1 MFVAPGLYKHERQ
14 AFLPFLVAT
23 PVLFFLGALLV
34 YYLVMP
40 TIMTFFLSME
50 QEGGEGKAAIEL
62 LPRVSEYLGL
72 IMTMIFAFGIVFQLP
87 VVLTLLARTGVITEE
102 DLKAKRRYAIVAA
115 FVAAAILTP
124 PDPLS
129 QILLAVP
136 TMLLYEVSIVAI
148 RFMKKRDA
156 QGEAATGS

>member
-1 MFVAPGLYKHERQ
+1 
-14 AFLPFLVAT
+14 
-23 PVLFFLGALLV
+23 
-34 YYLVMP
+34 
-40 TIMTFFLSME
+40 
-50 QEGGEGKAAIEL
+50 
-62 LPRVSEYLGL
+62 
-72 IMTMIFAFGIVFQLP
+72 MTMIFAFGIVFQLP